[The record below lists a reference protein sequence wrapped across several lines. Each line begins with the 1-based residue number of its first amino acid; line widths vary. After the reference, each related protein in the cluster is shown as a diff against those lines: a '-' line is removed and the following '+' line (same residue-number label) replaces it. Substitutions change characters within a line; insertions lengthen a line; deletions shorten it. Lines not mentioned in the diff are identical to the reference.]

1 MEIEIE
7 MTTELT
13 DVLEILQKVSQVVNS
28 AKEQGFTIKELEIES
43 DNDESKEEDE
53 EEK

>member
-7 MTTELT
+7 MTTPSS
-13 DVLEILQKVSQVVNS
+13 DVSDILQKMSKLIDS

-43 DNDESKEEDE
+43 DDEEEEEDE
-53 EEK
+53 